1 MLILGTL
8 GTKGN
13 THSNQNK
20 LRLASCFAGY
30 FDMNVLIYN
39 TIQYNFIRFPL
50 PGSST

>member
-8 GTKGN
+8 VPKAILTQIK
-13 THSNQNK
+13 NK